1 MESNTG
7 FFCGSHIGMFKSIR
21 AGGSNTN
28 ITDVRSELLGLIEN
42 T

>member
-7 FFCGSHIGMFKSIR
+7 FFRGSHIGMFKSIR

-28 ITDVRSELLGLIEN
+28 IADVSELLGLIEN